1 MLGRWKNY
9 DELESDLSLEELM
22 ATINSMRD
30 REKRERV
37 FIAAINGIDL
47 GENSAEP
54 DSDII
59 DNVGHVAQKEGFGIG
74 EGLGFMQMGGD
85 D

>member
-1 MLGRWKNY
+1 LGRWKNY

-59 DNVGHVAQKEGFGIG
+59 DNVGYVA
-74 EGLGFMQMGGD
+74 
-85 D
+85 